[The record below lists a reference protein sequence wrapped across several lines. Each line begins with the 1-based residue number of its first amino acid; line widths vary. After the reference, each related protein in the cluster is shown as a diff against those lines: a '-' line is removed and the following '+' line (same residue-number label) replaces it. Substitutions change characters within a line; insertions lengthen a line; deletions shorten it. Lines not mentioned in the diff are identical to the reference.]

1 MFFLLLAASF
11 DRQRLMEVIVCFGMG
26 VYSTTSTDEIV
37 STAETT
43 DSLQA
48 GVGFAIVKVIKN
60 SHLNH
65 FDA

>member
-1 MFFLLLAASF
+1 
-11 DRQRLMEVIVCFGMG
+11 MEVIVCFGMG

-43 DSLQA
+43 DSLHA

-60 SHLNH
+60 CHLNH
-65 FDA
+65 LMLKNHNK